1 MFSSSNVNF
10 NKTQFD
16 LFPIFVVLLVLINLL
31 LKGIYIGVDS
41 FWLDEVSTVNWSV
54 RPVNEVIDFSFNYPN
69 GPVYQIFLKYWIDIF
84 GIGEAWVRGFSLL
97 FGSLIIVPLMLIAK
111 EWFSKNTAYF
121 TALIYTASNIYLYY
135 SIEARSYTFVSFLV
149 TWSFYFFYKIL
160 TEGKAKYVVWF
171 VIVNTLLL
179 NTHLTPVFIFFIQGL
194 ASLLYLKSHFKRIL
208 LLIVAQLFS
217 LVLVGIWMLN
227 NTWFGGNETVWLP
240 IPNMND
246 VLNLLV
252 KYFNSIYNLYFI
264 LVLILFGISVA
275 IVKKNISTEN
285 IKKILIILFWGIL
298 PIAAI
303 FLVSVYYNPRF
314 IPRYMLYAVPGLY
327 LFVAA
332 IIYLSFKNIY
342 IQWMVLLSFVGL
354 MFSKINLK
362 PEKAEKWKE
371 AIEYHNAFMN
381 DSSIT
386 AVSAS
391 YQMVSFSYYYDQSL
405 FLDYN
410 NTQVKLNKEYI
421 YFFNAKKGLQEIIKA
436 NRDKT
441 KLILVLSHNVVVDPK
456 LEALAYAKNTYK
468 IIDYRKDFKGIEIY
482 VFDLKQK
489 VKIYTNDFVNNI
501 ELLPSKYSSIASTI
515 LKTYGKQVN
524 SVRFNFN
531 FDQTFFPEPY
541 TKVVFEINRAKK
553 NLVYES
559 FSINPNQK
567 QYEHTINLPNDRLN
581 DDQLSI
587 YLWQPQ
593 NKTKLHLEKMTQ
605 SYNVDKQFYIDLI
618 KNNKTWM
625 RQIEIKA
632 KQNNISIDKQI
643 EYDANWMYNKP

>member
-1 MFSSSNVNF
+1 MFDSIISFKKN
-10 NKTQFD
+10 QFD
-16 LFPIFVVLLVLINLL
+16 LFFIFVILLVLINLL

-41 FWLDEVSTVNWSV
+41 FWLDEVSTLNWSI
-54 RPVNEVIDFSFNYPN
+54 RTYSEIIDISLKDPN
-69 GPVYQIFLKYWIDIF
+69 GPVYQIILKVWISIF
-84 GIGEAWVRGFSLL
+84 GISEYSVRYLAL
-97 FGSLIIVPLMLIAK
+97 VWGSLTLVPLMLIAK
-111 EWFSKNTAYF
+111 DWFDKNTAYF
-121 TALIYTASNIYLYY
+121 TALIFTASNIFLYY

-149 TWSFYFFYKIL
+149 TYSFYLFYKVL
-160 TEGKAKYVVWF
+160 TEGKTKHVVWY
-171 VIVNTLLL
+171 VLVNMLLF

-354 MFSKINLK
+354 MFSEINLK

-381 DSSIT
+381 DSSVT

-391 YQMVSFSYYYDQSL
+391 YQIVSFSYYYDQSL

-410 NTQVKLNKEYI
+410 YTQAKLNKEHI
-421 YFFNAKKGLQEIIKA
+421 YFFNGKKGLQEIIKA
-436 NRDKT
+436 NKDKS

-456 LEALAYAKNTYK
+456 LEALAYTKNTYK

-489 VKIYTNDFVNNI
+489 VKIHTSDFVNNI
-501 ELLPSKYSSIASTI
+501 ELLPTKYSSIASTI

-541 TKVVFEINRAKK
+541 TKVVFEINRGKK

-559 FSINPNQK
+559 FSVKPNQK
-567 QYEHTINLPNDRLN
+567 QYEYTINLPNDRLN

-593 NKTKLHLEKMTQ
+593 KKTKLHLEKVTQ
-605 SYNVDKQFYIDLI
+605 SYNVDKQFYVDQI
-618 KNNKTWM
+618 KHNKTWM
-625 RQIEIKA
+625 RQLEIKA
-632 KQNNISIDKQI
+632 KQNHISIDKQI
-643 EYDANWMYNKP
+643 EYDADWMYNKP